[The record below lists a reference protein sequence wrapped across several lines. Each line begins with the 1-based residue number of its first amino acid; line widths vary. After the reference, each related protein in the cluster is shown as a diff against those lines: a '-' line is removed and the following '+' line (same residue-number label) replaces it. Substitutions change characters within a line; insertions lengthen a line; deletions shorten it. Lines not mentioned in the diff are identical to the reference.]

1 MYLKYLRKSKDLEVF
16 SIDQETSLDIPFF
29 DNQVPAGFPSPAQDY
44 IDLDLDLH
52 NYLVKNPSS
61 TFCVRVTGESMR
73 DAGINSG
80 DIMLVDRSLDPKNR
94 SIVLAVVDNEFTV
107 KRVNVSEEGLF
118 LMPENAD
125 FSPIKIT
132 SEMNFQVWGV
142 VTYIIHKVN

>member
-16 SIDQETSLDIPFF
+16 SIDQETSLDIPFFF

-80 DIMLVDRSLDPKNR
+80 DIMLVDRFR
-94 SIVLAVVDNEFTV
+94 SQKSKYSA
-107 KRVNVSEEGLF
+107 S
-118 LMPENAD
+118 
-125 FSPIKIT
+125 S
-132 SEMNFQVWGV
+132 S
-142 VTYIIHKVN
+142 

>member
-1 MYLKYLRKSKDLEVF
+1 MYLKYLRKSNDLEVF
-16 SIDQETSLDIPFF
+16 SIDQEISLDIPFF

-125 FSPIKIT
+125 FNPIKIT

-142 VTYIIHKVN
+142 ITYIIHKAN

>member
-1 MYLKYLRKSKDLEVF
+1 MYLKYLRKSNDLEVF

-29 DNQVPAGFPSPAQDY
+29 DYQVPAGFPSPAQDY

-125 FSPIKIT
+125 FNPIKIT

-142 VTYIIHKVN
+142 ITYIIHKAN

>member
-16 SIDQETSLDIPFF
+16 SIDQETVLDIPFF

-107 KRVNVSEEGLF
+107 KRVNVSQEGLF
-118 LMPENAD
+118 LMPENTD
-125 FSPIKIT
+125 FNPIKIT
-132 SEMNFQVWGV
+132 TEMNFQVWGV
-142 VTYIIHKVN
+142 VTYIIHKAN

>member
-1 MYLKYLRKSKDLEVF
+1 MYLKYLRKSNDLEVF
-16 SIDQETSLDIPFF
+16 SIDQETILDITFF

-125 FSPIKIT
+125 FNPIKIT

-142 VTYIIHKVN
+142 VTYIIHKAN

>member
-1 MYLKYLRKSKDLEVF
+1 MYLKYLRKSNGLEVF
-16 SIDQETSLDIPFF
+16 SIDQETSLDIPFSH
-29 DNQVPAGFPSPAQDY
+29 NQVPAGFPSPAQDY

-125 FSPIKIT
+125 FNPIKIT

-142 VTYIIHKVN
+142 ITYIIHKAN

>member
-1 MYLKYLRKSKDLEVF
+1 MYLKYLRKSNDLEVF
-16 SIDQETSLDIPFF
+16 SIDQEISLDIPFF

-107 KRVNVSEEGLF
+107 KRVNVSQEGLF
-118 LMPENAD
+118 LMPENTD
-125 FSPIKIT
+125 FNPIKIT
-132 SEMNFQVWGV
+132 PEMNFQVWGV
-142 VTYIIHKVN
+142 VTYIIHKAN

>member
-1 MYLKYLRKSKDLEVF
+1 MYLKYLRKSKGLEVF

-125 FSPIKIT
+125 FNPIKIT

-142 VTYIIHKVN
+142 VTYIIHKAN

>member
-1 MYLKYLRKSKDLEVF
+1 MYLKYLRKSNGLEVF

-107 KRVNVSEEGLF
+107 KGVEDEVLKNSSSDIKEIIDQITDKLNNREKLRDDITMMGL
-118 LMPENAD
+118 
-125 FSPIKIT
+125 
-132 SEMNFQVWGV
+132 Q
-142 VTYIIHKVN
+142 

>member
-1 MYLKYLRKSKDLEVF
+1 
-16 SIDQETSLDIPFF
+16 
-29 DNQVPAGFPSPAQDY
+29 
-44 IDLDLDLH
+44 
-52 NYLVKNPSS
+52 
-61 TFCVRVTGESMR
+61 MR

-125 FSPIKIT
+125 FNPIKIT

-142 VTYIIHKVN
+142 VTILFIRLISFMFALVDCNNFYVSCERIFDPTILHKPVVVLSNNDGCVISRSNEAKK